1 MLPEPRKPVL
11 RRILVWLLAI
21 LTVLELLPLLSVLAA
36 ALVANVLGCQVDEGS
51 IHPCLFAGT
60 DLGGLLY
67 SMGMMGWLF
76 ILTAPLMVLVLLGW
90 VVVGGLAVWRAVQRR
105 R

>member
-1 MLPEPRKPVL
+1 MPSEPRKPVL
-11 RRILVWLLAI
+11 RRILVWLLVI
-21 LTVLELLPLLSVLAA
+21 LTVLELVPLLSVLAT

-90 VVVGGLAVWRAVQRR
+90 ILIGGLAVWRAVRR

>member
-1 MLPEPRKPVL
+1 MPSEPRKPVL
-11 RRILVWLLAI
+11 RRILVWLLVI
-21 LTVLELLPLLSVLAA
+21 LTVLELVPLLSVLAT
-36 ALVANVLGCQVDEGS
+36 ALVANVLGCTVDEGS

-90 VVVGGLAVWRAVQRR
+90 ILIGGLAVWRAVRR